1 MAKNNLSI
9 SPCCVPCRLSAFEL
23 DNLSF
28 PSNGNSWKVLY
39 AEACLQP
46 MWRLNASEPW
56 KRSTN
61 AKQDVRRGLRGRQPV
76 MRSRLTTSLKRWH
89 PILLPNVSWAYRPLF
104 SQNLSVFC
112 NKTNMFAKTRFREI
126 QQVPIST
133 IVLLKGRRISFVVR
147 KTSSYIL
154 LYIALYIFD

>member
-1 MAKNNLSI
+1 MEGSLRGSLFAADVKT
-9 SPCCVPCRLSAFEL
+9 PCKRAMEAFDECKA
-23 DNLSF
+23 
-28 PSNGNSWKVLY
+28 GRK
-39 AEACLQP
+39 E
-46 MWRLNASEPW
+46 R
-56 KRSTN
+56 
-61 AKQDVRRGLRGRQPV
+61 RGRQPV

-89 PILLPNVSWAYRPLF
+89 PILLPKVSWAYRPLF

-147 KTSSYIL
+147 RTSSYIL